1 MSDTPGWTV
10 TISNERPEALVMKE
24 LRAASVQTSHV
35 LGEIGVIT
43 GHAPAHAVAA
53 MRREEGVAD
62 VSPELAV
69 DIGPPDGGVS

>member
-1 MSDTPGWTV
+1 MSDTPAWTV
-10 TISNERPEALVMKE
+10 TLSNERPVALVVKE
-24 LRAASVQTSHV
+24 LRAAGLRTSHV

-53 MRREEGVAD
+53 LRRVRGVAD

-69 DIGPPDGGVS
+69 DIGPPDAGVS